1 MTPLVVIEDSTILSM
16 LNDANFVSQIPC
28 LQNKIEIFRQGNAGC
43 GACARKRQQ
52 NQRKEMAALK
62 ACIGNLSA
70 DKKAALK
77 QLLNAQKVRVAF
89 ARPDGEIVQLTF

>member
-1 MTPLVVIEDSTILSM
+1 MSQLVVIEDSTIMSM
-16 LNDANFVSQIPC
+16 LNDARYVSEIPC
-28 LQNKIEIFRQGNAGC
+28 LQNKLEIFRQTNTGC

-70 DKKAALK
+70 DKKAVLK
-77 QLLNAQKVRVAF
+77 QLLGAQKVRVVFTRA
-89 ARPDGEIVQLTF
+89 DGEIVQLTF